1 MRALILADMLFA
13 SRERSL
19 LSRLELGL
27 ADEGVRVTQAVPA
40 DVGAGD
46 PALFREVVTFEP
58 AASLVTGLLSS
69 RRLVRTLAQP
79 EADDEPVDIVHV
91 FGGSAW
97 KFGARVAKSLNAGLV
112 LEVWRSGMGPQA
124 RRIARHAGRHVFLA
138 PDEPL
143 RDELKR
149 YLPPSSVRIA
159 PWGAIA
165 PDPVSILPPDRAPS
179 LMLIG
184 SGRDGHAFAAVLE
197 ALARIVKD
205 FPDTLVF
212 CDAQAARRAELWS
225 RARDFQLLDR
235 LSLVEDLEGRRP
247 LVLSGDILIEPEAS
261 GERRSVV
268 IEAMARGMV
277 VLAAADPRLSALKH
291 GVTARLVEHHRDPR
305 SWQMALRSILSDPQT
320 ARTLGQTAHEYVAT
334 HHLAS
339 AHVRAVLE
347 AYQALA

>member
-40 DVGAGD
+40 GVGAGD

-58 AASLVTGLLSS
+58 AASLVTGMLSS
-69 RRLVRTLAQP
+69 RRLVRSLAP
-79 EADDEPVDIVHV
+79 ADTDEEPVNIVHV

-97 KFGARVAKSLNAGLV
+97 KFGARVAESLDAGLV

-124 RRIARHAGRHVFLA
+124 RRVARHARRCTFMA

-149 YLPPSSVRIA
+149 FVPPSAIRVA
-159 PWGAIA
+159 PWGVIA
-165 PDPVSILPPDRAPS
+165 LDPAPVLPADRAPS

-184 SGRDGHAFAAVLE
+184 SGRDAHAFAAALE
-197 ALARIVKD
+197 AIARVVKD
-205 FPDTLVF
+205 FPDILVF
-212 CDAQAARRAELWS
+212 CDAQAARRGNVWS
-225 RARDFQLLDR
+225 RARDLQLLNR

-247 LVLSGDILIEPEAS
+247 LVLSGDLLIEPEAA

-268 IEAMARGMV
+268 IEAMARGMI
-277 VLAAADPRLSALKH
+277 VLAAADPRLSSLKH

-305 SWQMALRSILSDPQT
+305 SWQMALRAVLSDPQA
-320 ARTLGQTAHEYVAT
+320 ARTLGSSAHEYVAA
-334 HHLAS
+334 HHRAS
-339 AHVRAVLE
+339 THVRAVLE
-347 AYQALA
+347 AYQALR